1 MRAFLEEP
9 NSGRFRVSDTELPVV
24 EKQLQIVPAL
34 STHITKNSSHVKIA
48 NLPHNDN
55 SEIFSYFIQLNHF
68 KITQSS
74 NDVITLIINPI
85 DSLYFENGASG
96 IID

>member
-1 MRAFLEEP
+1 MILACNDQTDEISTNLELSLWFYQNGIMRAFLEEP

-34 STHITKNSSHVKIA
+34 STHITKNSTHVKIA

-55 SEIFSYFIQLNHF
+55 SEIFSYFI
-68 KITQSS
+68 
-74 NDVITLIINPI
+74 
-85 DSLYFENGASG
+85 
-96 IID
+96 